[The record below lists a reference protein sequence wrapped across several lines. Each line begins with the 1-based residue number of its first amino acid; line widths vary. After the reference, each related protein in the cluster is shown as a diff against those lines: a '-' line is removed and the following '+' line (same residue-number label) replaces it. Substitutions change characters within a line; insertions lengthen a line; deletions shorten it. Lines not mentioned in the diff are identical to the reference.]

1 MPDLSSYLGRVKA
14 WRLPWLRTH
23 RVKTPTVLQ
32 MEAVECGAAALS
44 IIMSH
49 YGLYVPLE
57 ELRIACGVSR
67 NGSKAS
73 NILKAARSYGFESKG
88 YKKELDSL
96 RKTRMP
102 VIVYWNFNHFLVV
115 EGFGKDKFYL
125 NDPSTGPRVVS
136 EEDFDGSFTGVVL
149 VIHPGPD
156 FKRGGPKPSMF
167 SALRSR
173 LAGTQSA
180 ILYVVLAA
188 LLLVFLG
195 LVVPAYTRIF
205 VDRYMVGE
213 LKSWLPYLFAF
224 MGVTGLLQIVLTWL
238 QQQQLLRFETR
249 LSITTSTRFFWHV
262 LRLPIEFFIQRYS
275 GDINARVSINERVA
289 QFLAGD
295 VATNLL
301 NILLIFFYALV
312 MMQYDVMLTVIGV
325 AIALLNLATLQFI
338 SRRREDANQRLLNE
352 QSKLISTAFSGL
364 QMIESLK
371 ATGSESDFFGR
382 WSGYQ
387 ARVINTEKR
396 LSILTEILTA
406 VPPTLSAIS
415 VALVLSIGGF
425 RIMGGDLTIG
435 ALIAFQVWMTNF
447 LNPVNQMVNLG
458 SRLQQVKGDMIR
470 LDDVLHYDID
480 RNAEQDSTLAAI
492 RDELGNKLS
501 GQVEITNLTFGY
513 SQLEPPLIE
522 NFNLTL
528 KAGSRAALVGG
539 SGSGK
544 STVAKLITGLYEPW
558 EGDILFDGQRRD
570 DIPYAKLKNSLAMV
584 DQDIFLFEGTVR
596 DNITMWDSTHSEA
609 SIIQA
614 GKDAAIH
621 DDIAAR
627 LGGYDAKV
635 AENGLNFSG
644 GQRQRLEIARALV
657 GNPSILVLDEA
668 TSALD
673 PLTEKVIDDNL
684 RRRGCTCVIVAHRLS
699 TIRDCDEIIVMEHG
713 KVVQRGTHNELVH
726 ADGPYARLIKTEKPS
741 KLEAILDLL

>member
-1 MPDLSSYLGRVKA
+1 MSKTRKYLRRLTN
-14 WRLPWLRTH
+14 WRFPQLRKR

-44 IIMSH
+44 IIMSY
-49 YGLYVPLE
+49 YGLFVPLE
-57 ELRIACGVSR
+57 ELRVACGVSR

-88 YKKELDSL
+88 FRKELHSL
-96 RKTRMP
+96 KTTQLP
-102 VIVYWNFNHFLVV
+102 VIVFWNFNHFLVV
-115 EGFGKDKFYL
+115 EGFGRNKVYL
-125 NDPSTGPRVVS
+125 NDPLTGPRVVS
-136 EEDFDGSFTGVVL
+136 EEDFDGSFTGVTL
-149 VIHPGPD
+149 VIHPGPEY
-156 FKRGGPKPSMF
+156 KKGGPAPSLLH
-167 SALRSR
+167 ALQSR
-173 LAGTQSA
+173 LAGTESA
-180 ILYVVLAA
+180 LFYVVLTA
-188 LLLVFLG
+188 LCLVFLG

-205 VDRYMVGE
+205 VDRYLVGD
-213 LKSWLPYLFAF
+213 LRSWLPYLLVF
-224 MGVTGLLQIVLTWL
+224 MGVTGVFQVFFTWL
-238 QQQQLLRFETR
+238 QQEQLLRFETR
-249 LSITTSTRFFWHV
+249 LSTTTSTRFFWHV

-275 GDINARVSINERVA
+275 GDINARVGINERVA

-312 MMQYDVMLTVIGV
+312 MIQYDIALTIVGV
-325 AIALLNLATLQFI
+325 VIALLNLATLRYI

-352 QSKLISTAFSGL
+352 QSKLMSTAFSGL

-371 ATGSESDFFGR
+371 ATGSESDFFVR

-406 VPPTLSAIS
+406 VPPTLSAVS
-415 VALVLSIGGF
+415 VALILSIGGF
-425 RIMGGDLTIG
+425 RILDGGLTIG

-470 LDDVLHYDID
+470 LDDVQHYPVD
-480 RNAEQDSTLAAI
+480 RYAENVSNI
-492 RDELGNKLS
+492 ELPQNEIGNKLS
-501 GQVEITNLTFGY
+501 GHIEIQNLTFGY
-513 SQLEPPLIE
+513 SRLEPPLIE
-522 NFNLTL
+522 GFNLTL
-528 KAGSRAALVGG
+528 EVGARVALVGG

-544 STVAKLITGLYEPW
+544 STIAKLAAGLYEPW
-558 EGDILFDGQRRD
+558 EGEILFDGQTRD
-570 DIPYAKLKNSLAMV
+570 VIPYAKLKNSLAMV

-596 DNITMWDSTHSEA
+596 ENITMWDATHSEA

-614 GKDAAIH
+614 AKDAAIQE
-621 DDIAAR
+621 DISAR
-627 LGGYDAKV
+627 LGGYDSIV

-657 GNPSILVLDEA
+657 CNPNILILDEA

-673 PLTEKVIDDNL
+673 PMTEKIIDNNL
-684 RRRGCTCVIVAHRLS
+684 RRRGCTCIIVAHRLS
-699 TIRDCDEIIVMEHG
+699 TIRDCDEIIVMENG
-713 KVVQRGTHNELVH
+713 KVVQRGTHNHLIQS
-726 ADGPYARLIKTEKPS
+726 DGPYSRLIKTETPS
-741 KLEAILDLL
+741 RLDSILELF